1 MTKENETIK
10 EDDLQKEPVETEQVD
25 ETLESQESTEEVT
38 EEVDELESLKAENER
53 LEDQVLRLQAEIANM
68 QRTNQR
74 ERQDAAK
81 YRSQSLAKELLD
93 GMDNLERALE
103 TEIASEDGIA
113 LKHGVEMVLKQFQQG
128 FANEHI
134 EILDPIGQIF
144 DPNFHQAVSV
154 MPGEEGQETHTV
166 IQVLQKGYILDDR
179 VIRPAMV
186 IVAE

>member
-10 EDDLQKEPVETEQVD
+10 DDDLQKEPVETEQID
-25 ETLESQESTEEVT
+25 ETIESQETTE
-38 EEVDELESLKAENER
+38 EEVDELEALKAENER
-53 LEDQVLRLQAEIANM
+53 LEDRVLRLQAEIANM
-68 QRTNQR
+68 QRTHQR
-74 ERQDAAK
+74 DRQDAAK

-103 TEIASEDGIA
+103 TELASEDGIA
-113 LKHGVEMVLKQFQQG
+113 LKQGVEMVLKQFQQG
-128 FANEHI
+128 FANENI
-134 EILDPIGQIF
+134 EILNPIGEVF